1 MPERIVPKSF
11 RVLLG
16 VFAGCF
22 GAPSYRNFELL
33 VVGWVHCLGR
43 RTVTAVALASGAV
56 GRRHV
61 STFHRFFSRATWVL
75 DDLGWVLFRLAVA
88 WVPSEQPL
96 YLVLDDTL
104 ARKGGKGVALASMHH
119 DPLLSTQRKPFFSFG
134 HVWVVLA
141 VWVPL
146 PMGSRRGFAVPIL
159 FRLFVGAKRGG
170 QRDAPSRATT
180 GARLR
185 AAHAAH
191 PPIGMRPTKLELARE
206 LIALVAAWAGE
217 RRVYVAVDSAY
228 AGRELLRGRP
238 TNVHLISRLRLD
250 AALWTRPRRRRPGQ
264 TGRPRRRG
272 TRVPAPQALAATWRH
287 WRSLP
292 VTLYGRQVTPSIF
305 ALTALWYAAL
315 PEHPIRIV
323 VVRDPTG
330 RRQDE
335 AFFCTDTTVTETFI
349 LEGYARRW
357 TLEVTFHDTKQHLG
371 LADPQAQSPTAV
383 RRAAP
388 VAFLV
393 YALVLLW
400 YADAQAGATPTA
412 WIDRPWYPGKTSPS
426 FLDMLTALRRAGWRR
441 YLLTPPLP
449 SRCPRNFAFS
459 WPDAVLATA

>member
-1 MPERIVPKSF
+1 MPERIVPESF

-22 GAPSYRNFELL
+22 QAASYRNFELL
-33 VVGWVHCLGR
+33 VIGWVHCLGR
-43 RTVTAVALASGAV
+43 RTITAVALASGAV
-56 GRRHV
+56 DRRHISV
-61 STFHRFFSRATWVL
+61 FHRFFSRATWAL

-88 WVPSEQPL
+88 WVPAEAPL
-96 YLVLDDTL
+96 YMVLDDTL
-104 ARKGGKGVALASMHH
+104 ARKSGKGVALASMHH
-119 DPLLSTQRKPFFSFG
+119 DPLLSTKRKPFFSFG

-141 VWVPL
+141 LWVPL
-146 PMGSRRGFAVPIL
+146 PPGTGRGFAVPIL
-159 FRLFVGAKRGG
+159 CRLFVGAKRGG

-185 AAHAAH
+185 AAEAAH
-191 PPIGMRPTKLELARE
+191 PPVGSRPTKLELARE
-206 LIALVAAWAGE
+206 LIALAAIWAND

-228 AGRELLRGRP
+228 AGRELLRARP
-238 TNVHLISRLRLD
+238 ANIHLISRLRLD

-272 TRVPAPQALAATWRH
+272 TRVPAPQALAATWRR
-287 WRSLP
+287 WRSVP
-292 VTLYGRQVTPSIF
+292 MTLYGRQVTPSIF

-315 PEHPIRIV
+315 PDHPIRIV

-330 RRQDE
+330 RRQEE
-335 AFFCTDTTVTETFI
+335 AFCCTDTTVTETFI

-371 LADPQAQSPTAV
+371 LADPQAQSPAAV

-388 VAFLV
+388 LAFLV
-393 YALVLLW
+393 YGLVLLW
-400 YADAQAGATPTA
+400 YADEHHGAVSTA
-412 WIDRPWYPGKTSPS
+412 WVDRPWYPAKTGPS

-441 YLLTPPLP
+441 YLSAAPVP
-449 SRCPRNFAFS
+449 SRCPRNLAFS
-459 WPDAVLATA
+459 WPEAVLATA